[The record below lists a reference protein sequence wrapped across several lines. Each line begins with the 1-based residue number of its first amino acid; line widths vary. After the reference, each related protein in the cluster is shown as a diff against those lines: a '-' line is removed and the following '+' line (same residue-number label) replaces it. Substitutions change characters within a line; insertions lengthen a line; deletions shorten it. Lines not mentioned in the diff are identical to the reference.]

1 MQSSNL
7 NSLIAK
13 EEENIQK
20 LVLKNYIPTLII
32 ISCFLVC
39 ISIFGLIG
47 NWLVVHT
54 IGRHIFRR
62 FFKLLENCLR
72 IVCNCSRCKNQPEN
86 PKQNQKR
93 SQYRQDICQQRLN
106 PYLDVCLSR
115 TSSLVPISQS
125 SNSVSNNEL
134 RNQGN
139 SLTSVNNTSTLNI
152 HQSIE
157 TGNDCN
163 KNRETTKKFIF
174 TKRTAMHTDLNSDL
188 LIVLLAINDLI
199 ICVIDIPTTIFLIV
213 WETRTYDFICR
224 LHVILKS
231 FTLTV
236 SALFLVIIA
245 LDRWL
250 LVCFIP
256 CVIMTKKCMK
266 RLIVGTYIL
275 GILWAIPMGLHHG
288 VHSYFK
294 ISTVDKLVSSDSEA
308 IFMFHESNSLFK
320 TNQSKLNDSIS
331 NSSSMSSEKSSLA
344 YFTSQFIDLISSF
357 TNYGYCKS
365 DERFISQSDYEIYQ
379 LSILILFSFIFTCIC
394 IFYGYLFL
402 FIMIH
407 QYRWRTKFGP
417 KIKVIEPINTPL
429 TSPKHDVIINKP
441 VKQSDF
447 ICFNHNNRSRFLSV
461 QLNPTHLSNKQHQ
474 NQFNHSYSDST
485 IQINSQSIHFN
496 QLKSIKK
503 QNKMNQSKQI
513 ISIQNNN
520 NNNQLKYKSIKRNL
534 FNLYKKSNHHHHIK
548 LTNNRHIK
556 SAITFILITVS
567 FIISYLPNLLI
578 ANRFIWPINWE
589 LLMETTNQLHLIYNY
604 NIMNKTNSLLYN
616 NSMITEINLNN
627 HFYNH
632 QLYNI
637 TNNNLLMNNSNEILK
652 IKIKYHLRRFFHY
665 LYFINS
671 AANPLIYFFFNLKFR
686 LQLKYLIHCFN
697 TCFNTS

>member
-1 MQSSNL
+1 MESSNL

-62 FFKLLENCLR
+62 FFKLLENCLC
-72 IVCNCSRCKNQPEN
+72 ILCNCSRCKTQPEN
-86 PKQNQKR
+86 PIQNQKR

-125 SNSVSNNEL
+125 TNSVSNNEL

-157 TGNDCN
+157 TGTDCN
-163 KNRETTKKFIF
+163 KNKETTKKFIF

-320 TNQSKLNDSIS
+320 TNLSEFNDSIS
-331 NSSSMSSEKSSLA
+331 NSSSVSSEKSSLA

-379 LSILILFSFIFTCIC
+379 LSILILFSLIFTCIC

-461 QLNPTHLSNKQHQ
+461 QLNQTHLNNKQYQ
-474 NQFNHSYSDST
+474 NQFNHSY
-485 IQINSQSIHFN
+485 I
-496 QLKSIKK
+496 
-503 QNKMNQSKQI
+503 
-513 ISIQNNN
+513 
-520 NNNQLKYKSIKRNL
+520 
-534 FNLYKKSNHHHHIK
+534 
-548 LTNNRHIK
+548 
-556 SAITFILITVS
+556 S

>member
-1 MQSSNL
+1 MMQSSNL
-7 NSLIAK
+7 NSLIA
-13 EEENIQK
+13 EEEDNVQK

-62 FFKLLENCLR
+62 FFKLLENCLL
-72 IVCNCSRCKNQPEN
+72 ILCNCSRCKTQPEN
-86 PKQNQKR
+86 PIQNQKR
-93 SQYRQDICQQRLN
+93 SQYRPDICQQRLN

-115 TSSLVPISQS
+115 ASSLVPISQS

-134 RNQGN
+134 RNQGG
-139 SLTSVNNTSTLNI
+139 SLPSVNNTSVLNI
-152 HQSIE
+152 PQSIE
-157 TGNDCN
+157 TGNDCT
-163 KNRETTKKFIF
+163 KNGKTTKKFMF
-174 TKRTAMHTDLNSDL
+174 TKRTVMHTDLNSDL

-213 WETRTYDFICR
+213 WETRTFDFICR

-256 CVIMTKKCMK
+256 CVVMTKKCMK

-275 GILWAIPMGLHHG
+275 GLLWAIPMGLHQG
-288 VHSYFK
+288 VHTYFK
-294 ISTVDKLVSSDSEA
+294 ISTVDKLVSNDSEA

-320 TNQSKLNDSIS
+320 SNQTELNDSIS
-331 NSSSMSSEKSSLA
+331 NNSLMSSGNSSLA
-344 YFTSQFIDLISSF
+344 YFTSQFIDLITSF

-379 LSILILFSFIFTCIC
+379 LSILILFSLIFTCIC

-402 FIMIH
+402 FIIIH

-429 TSPKHDVIINKP
+429 TSPKHDVLINKP
-441 VKQSDF
+441 IKQSYF
-447 ICFNHNNRSRFLSV
+447 NCFHHNNRPRFLSL
-461 QLNPTHLSNKQHQ
+461 QINQTNLNNKQNQ
-474 NQFNHSYSDST
+474 NRFILSYSDSI
-485 IQINSQSIHFN
+485 IQINSKSINHN
-496 QLKSIKK
+496 HLKSIKK
-503 QNKMNQSKQI
+503 QNEINQSKQI
-513 ISIQNNN
+513 ITIQT
-520 NNNQLKYKSIKRNL
+520 NNQLKYKSIKKNL
-534 FNLYKKSNHHHHIK
+534 FNLYKKTNRIK
-548 LTNNRHIK
+548 LTNHRHIR

-567 FIISYLPNLLI
+567 FIISYLPSLLI

-589 LLMETTNQLHLIYNY
+589 LSMETTNQLHFKYNY
-604 NIMNKTNSLLYN
+604 NIINKTNLLLYN
-616 NSMITEINLNN
+616 NSIITEINLNN
-627 HFYNH
+627 HYYNNN

-637 TNNNLLMNNSNEILK
+637 TNNNLFIHNSNEILK
-652 IKIKYHLRRFFHY
+652 IKIKYHLRKFFHF

-686 LQLKYLIHCFN
+686 LQLKYLINCYN
-697 TCFNTS
+697 TCFNTSKFI